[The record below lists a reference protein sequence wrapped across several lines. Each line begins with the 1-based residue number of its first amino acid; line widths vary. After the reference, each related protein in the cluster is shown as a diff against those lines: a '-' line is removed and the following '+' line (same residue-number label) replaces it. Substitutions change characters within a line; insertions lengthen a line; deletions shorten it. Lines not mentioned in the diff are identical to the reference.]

1 MEQKRELNWAVL
13 GTGVIANEMAQALAE
28 QGRIIYAV
36 GNRTY
41 EKAVSFAEKYHIQK
55 VYEDFHHVF
64 TDESVDIVYI
74 TTPHN
79 THIDF
84 IIEALKHG
92 KHVLAEKSI
101 TLNSS
106 ELEEA
111 VKLAQEKK
119 LILAEAQTIYHMP
132 VYKEMRKRVAAGEFG
147 PVNLIQANFGSYK
160 EYDMNN
166 RFFNKALA
174 GGALLDIGVYALSLA
189 RSFMNSKPDDVVS
202 RVRFAESG
210 ADETSGIVLVN
221 PDGQMAVL
229 SLSLHSKQPKR
240 AVISCDKAYI
250 EIMEYP
256 RAEEVTIVYTETG
269 KRETVRIGETK
280 KALWYEMEDMEQ
292 AVRGETSLMSL
303 SLTRDVMEIMTSLR
317 KDWGMYYESEQFGS
331 I

>member
-28 QGRIIYAV
+28 QGRTIYAV

-292 AVRGETSLMSL
+292 AVRGEISLMSL

-317 KDWGMYYESEQFGS
+317 KDWGMYYDSEQFGS

>member
-28 QGRIIYAV
+28 QGRTIYAV

-317 KDWGMYYESEQFGS
+317 KDWGMYYESEQFLT

>member
-28 QGRIIYAV
+28 QGRTIYAV

-292 AVRGETSLMSL
+292 AVRGETFLMSL

>member
-28 QGRIIYAV
+28 QGRTIYAV

>member
-28 QGRIIYAV
+28 QGRTIYAV

-84 IIEALKHG
+84 SIEALKHG